1 MSNNIMAERQS
12 YQFFDSSIKGKILKR
27 NSTEYGMYINTE
39 VVDGVYDPNNIVG
52 KFTGNYSVINRNY
65 HWEIE
70 LFNHYWSSKGAVV
83 FFTDFVTGINS
94 DFSTFKYF
102 EVLTDD
108 GTVKGNVFKSHY
120 SRTPMDGGS
129 DLFPHFDPDY
139 LLYSDPEKW
148 DKYFHVLPTDWVW
161 KTDVWTNYSYWSTF
175 RPFYG
180 YNHIPVKIRTAVA
193 RTDYPDKS
201 TNTQRICGV
210 FFPIFGGTRITDKGA
225 CVAAGY
231 EPTIADIISPP
242 PYQMDMDNYYPMLAK
257 FSGLTAGTTY
267 KLRSYVKYLDDNDEE
282 QIQYSDSIEFTT
294 PTTIVFPPNV
304 LSGVAMFMDNESTY
318 FNVAVWEIGDLGPI
332 DEAGIVLALHN
343 NPTVADLK
351 FTTVNNIIDVPEQ
364 VYVTGL
370 LAGTRYYVKAFV
382 RNGSTITYSDV
393 IGQTNTTY
401 SFTTMGSVKSF
412 ATVKLI
418 EILGT
423 FDKEVRLSAQV
434 TDKGNDKTLERG
446 FCWNTTGNPTIASP
460 NKTIG
465 DSDTR
470 LEMDRYYAYI
480 SGLNAKTKY
489 YFRAYATNSVGTS
502 YSAQFETETDNAPS
516 VASKVSL
523 IRISAI
529 ASKSAIAECSVNET
543 GATERG
549 VCISASKSI
558 PTTSDTKVVSG
569 SGMGDF
575 NAALSL
581 TENTNYYARA
591 YAIFA
596 GVTLYSND
604 ILNFKS
610 LKNATKPTIVE
621 PKYTK
626 NNAETELNASFN
638 VSSDGGES
646 PRNYVYFDTVL
657 PTSSSVPLSAIEKS
671 SGLGIK
677 THTFDIK
684 ALAGTYYLAFYSTNS
699 GGLFMSSIFTVIIAN
714 KVAATTLVNAT
725 KISKTKVQLSA
736 NVTNFGGSITDTYS
750 LNLLKNDVQFA
761 NYDSD
766 FNTTTGTFGKTVELE
781 ADKNYKLVFTYRTVY
796 MAANSIAAVVKNVEF
811 DTSTDVVAEF
821 IKVDLSKT
829 SQDKNVVVLNTIFT
843 GAQSGDYIVNLI
855 GEVGSVPYLASSS
868 NTLFSSKLSDFPSSK
883 SISLTKAGIWNL
895 VVLVTG
901 ANARVFN
908 SFAVIV
914 EVSSNDDPT
923 TNPNIDPA
931 GNEVFAPYVFG
942 NYEDRPYLFD
952 NKKWKYKTKDN
963 AWQRDY
969 TYTENMV
976 QRMSRVQEYTA
987 NAPALAA
994 IDIDKQLQ
1002 AINDELGAITVRVNE
1017 IEDTYLETKSLS
1029 DVIELV
1035 AMQSTA
1041 PEDKHA
1047 NDYYYNT
1054 ASKKIYFARVSAG
1067 VGVLWTYNGND
1078 MSAIYNYN
1086 GLSYVFY
1093 GEDLVPIKMYAAT
1106 AYKVYLAKITQ
1117 VGTAA
1122 PTVVVLENT
1131 IGDIVWARTDV
1142 GEYTATLSGA
1152 FSENTIL
1159 IQDRNVFFTTIT
1171 VGLVFLSLSRV
1182 SDSVLALTSI
1192 SASEIMLDDA
1202 LDNTIIE
1209 IRVY

>member
-1 MSNNIMAERQS
+1 MAERQS

-39 VVDGVYDPNNIVG
+39 VVSGGQDPNNIVG

-70 LFNHYWSSKGAVV
+70 LFNHYWSSKGEVV
-83 FFTDFVTGINS
+83 FFTDFVTGANS
-94 DFSTFKYF
+94 DFSTFKFF

-108 GTVKGNVFKSHY
+108 GTLKGNVFKSHY

-148 DKYFHVLPTDWVW
+148 DKYFHVSPTDWVW

-180 YNHIPVKIRTAVA
+180 YNHIPIKIRTAVL

-201 TNTQRICGV
+201 TNTQRTCLV
-210 FFPIFGGTRITDKGA
+210 YFPIFAGTRITGKGA

-231 EPTIADIISPP
+231 EPTIADIIAPP
-242 PYQMDMDNYYPMLAK
+242 PYQTPYQTYTYNYYSMLAK

-267 KLRSYVKYLDDNDEE
+267 KLRSYIKYLDDDDVE

-294 PTTIVFPPNV
+294 PTTIVFPPDV
-304 LSGVAMFMDNESTY
+304 QASIAMLMDDNSTY
-318 FNVAVWEIGDLGPI
+318 FNVAVWEMGDLGAI
-332 DEAGIVLALHN
+332 DEAGVVLALHD

-351 FTTVNNIIDVPEQ
+351 FTTVNNLIQTPEE

-370 LAGTRYYVKAFV
+370 LPGTTYFVKSFV
-382 RNGSTITYSDV
+382 RNGATITYQNV

-401 SFTTMGSVKSF
+401 SFKTMGSVKSF

-502 YSAQFETETDNAPS
+502 YSAQLETETDTAPS

-596 GVTLYSND
+596 GVTLYSNE

-646 PRNYVYFDTVL
+646 SRNYVYFDTVL

-684 ALAGTYYLAFYSTNS
+684 ALSGTYYLAFYSANS
-699 GGLFMSSIFTVIIAN
+699 GGIFMSSIFTVIIAN
-714 KVAATTLVNAT
+714 KAAATTLVNAT

-736 NVTNFGGSITDTYS
+736 NVTNFGGSITDTFS

-766 FNTTTGTFGKTVELE
+766 FNATTGTFGKTVELE
-781 ADKNYKLVFTYRTVY
+781 VDKSYKLVFTYRTAY
-796 MAANSIAAVVKNVEF
+796 MTANSIAAVVKNVEF

-952 NKKWKYKTKDN
+952 NKKWVYKSKDN

-969 TYTENMV
+969 TYSEGKTNNVMSNAAPQMYNAAPKIEPSPIQALSIETLRDDMADNTFLINTVTLQSITTAPTLEYGENYKGYKYYN
-976 QRMSRVQEYTA
+976 S
-987 NAPALAA
+987 
-994 IDIDKQLQ
+994 
-1002 AINDELGAITVRVNE
+1002 
-1017 IEDTYLETKSLS
+1017 ETK
-1029 DVIELV
+1029 
-1035 AMQSTA
+1035 
-1041 PEDKHA
+1041 
-1047 NDYYYNT
+1047 
-1054 ASKKIYFARVSAG
+1054 KIVSAYDI
-1067 VGVLWTYNGND
+1067 VPNVYEWIEFEAVKPNKTV
-1078 MSAIYNYN
+1078 IYNFN
-1086 GLSYVFY
+1086 GLSYMWN

-1106 AYKVYLAKITQ
+1106 KYKVYLAKISQ
-1117 VGTAA
+1117 IGTAA

-1171 VGLVFLSLSRV
+1171 IGLAFLSLSRV
-1182 SDSVLALTSI
+1182 SDSVIALTSI

-1209 IRVY
+1209 IRVYD